1 MSTVSYTAQRGAW
14 QWPESIQNLM
24 PFRNGVRR
32 GDLVIVGGQA
42 AFDRKGEIIGA
53 NDHLRQV
60 EVVMGYIADV
70 IADLAGDTAHLAKLT
85 VFYEYGGAEL
95 EIALMRKVR
104 AAIRSSPPPAVSFIP
119 LPRLAIPGLAVLID
133 ALAVVP
139 SGAEATAAALK
150 GHWRWPEGA
159 EFSYGLRCGKWTF
172 VSGQM
177 ASAPSG
183 ETLFPG
189 EIVGQARATIDNVS
203 RVLASLGC
211 DLDDVVKL
219 NTWYTGDGTDADWRK
234 AAEIRANAF
243 RFPGPGATG
252 VPVPGPYPNELLL
265 RQECMAL
272 RSVSGDRLPRAL
284 SWPLGH
290 WDWPIPVSFQ
300 QALKIGDVVVLG
312 GQIAT
317 DTECKAVFPGDM
329 RAQTR
334 NVMESIQSLLAG
346 FELGMDSI
354 AKLTCFY
361 RTRGS
366 SADLMDMISACGEFL
381 PDPAPPITIV
391 PLENLGFEDVTLE
404 IEGLA
409 FGGS

>member
-1 MSTVSYTAQRGAW
+1 MSIVSYTAQRGAW
-14 QWPESIQNLM
+14 QWSDAVQSLVPYRHGM
-24 PFRNGVRR
+24 RH

-42 AFDRKGEIIGA
+42 AFDGSGEVIGP
-53 NDHLRQV
+53 NDHLRQADV
-60 EVVMGYIADV
+60 IMSYIADV

-85 VFYEYGGAEL
+85 VFYVYGGAAL
-95 EIALMRKVR
+95 EIELMRRIR
-104 AAIRSSPPPAVSFIP
+104 ATIRSSPPPAISFIP
-119 LPRLAIPGLAVLID
+119 LPRLALPGLALVID

-139 SGAEATAAALK
+139 RGADVTAAAPK
-150 GHWRWPEGA
+150 GHWRWPEKA

-172 VSGQM
+172 ISGQM
-177 ASAPSG
+177 AAAPSG
-183 ETLFPG
+183 ETIFPG
-189 EIVGQARATIDNVS
+189 DIVGQARTTIDNVS
-203 RVLASLGC
+203 NVLTSLGC

-219 NTWYTGDGTDADWRK
+219 NTWYTGDGTDVDWRK

-252 VPVPGPYPNELLL
+252 VPVPGPYPNGLLL

-272 RSVSGDRLPRAL
+272 RAASGERLPRAL

-300 QALKIGDVVVLG
+300 QALKIGEVIVLG
-312 GQIAT
+312 GQIST
-317 DTECKAVFPGDM
+317 DAECKAIFPGDM

-334 NVMESIQSLLAG
+334 NVMASIRNLLAS
-346 FELGMDSI
+346 FDLDLTAL

-366 SADLMDMISACGEFL
+366 LNDLTDMLSVCREFL

-409 FGGS
+409 FAAG